1 MSDQC
6 STNPGA
12 THYEGCACHEQGW
25 RNKWEC
31 AVEMAAQAEARLEAV
46 QSERDEA
53 RETTRQLVEAFD
65 RFGYGASMM
74 HPRLTRAITAARKS
88 IPENPPDMPR

>member
-12 THYEGCACHEQGW
+12 THYEGCPCHEQGW

-46 QSERDEA
+46 QSERDRLLA
-53 RETTRQLVEAFD
+53 VMQAATVLIAAKGRHNTQLAYQGLRD
-65 RFGYGASMM
+65 
-74 HPRLTRAITAARKS
+74 AIV
-88 IPENPPDMPR
+88 ENPPNMPR